1 MASYFTEGRLN
12 SELDG
17 SLAQLPK
24 LPNYRTTELPNRF
37 ALLYSTFAW
46 MALCLNDDL
55 SDGSAVSRNNL
66 ETSKS
71 RNLETLKP

>member
-24 LPNYRTTELPNRF
+24 LPNYRTTRTTELPNRF

-66 ETSKS
+66 EP
-71 RNLETLKP
+71 RNLEILKP